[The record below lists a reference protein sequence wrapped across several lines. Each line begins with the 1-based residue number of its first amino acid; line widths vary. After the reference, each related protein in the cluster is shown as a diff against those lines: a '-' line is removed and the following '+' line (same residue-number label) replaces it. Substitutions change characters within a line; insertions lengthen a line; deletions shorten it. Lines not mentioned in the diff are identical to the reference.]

1 MTESVPEKERF
12 PYGTDDP
19 SRWRDRAGPAA
30 GPKLLRNLKE
40 NGNYLTPG
48 GGINLMSLI
57 AVVLRGAIL
66 NLLFWIPPIAVLL
79 GVLHVTGGYKMVLWA
94 RDRPA
99 AAVRARGAGLLA
111 RHRARGFGATARLQG
126 APLDRTLGGPAHRG
140 RADRGTDRLH
150 RSGPRMSW

>member
-1 MTESVPEKERF
+1 MIPSV
-12 PYGTDDP
+12 
-19 SRWRDRAGPAA
+19 WRDRAGLAD

-79 GVLHVTGGYKMVLWA
+79 GVLH
-94 RDRPA
+94 
-99 AAVRARGAGLLA
+99 
-111 RHRARGFGATARLQG
+111 ATARLRCG
-126 APLDRTLGGPAHRG
+126 ALGSRSACCCCSCSPRWATRSPPGTRLWRNGSATKRAAGPNAG
-140 RADRGTDRLH
+140 RACSS
-150 RSGPRMSW
+150 RSR